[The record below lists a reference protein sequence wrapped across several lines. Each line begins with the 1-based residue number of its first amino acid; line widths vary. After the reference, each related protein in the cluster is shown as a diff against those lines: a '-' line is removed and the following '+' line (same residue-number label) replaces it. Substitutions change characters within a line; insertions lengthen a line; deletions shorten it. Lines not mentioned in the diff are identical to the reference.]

1 MARTHVRSSLKGDGM
16 RRTPGF
22 WLSVTWLVTICA
34 ASWLLPIFLPHDP
47 YLPVADPLLSGRHFP
62 PLGTDALGRD
72 FLSRIL
78 YGSRMTLSAAVLSA
92 SITIISGIALGL
104 IASTTSNWVDRV
116 ILGFV
121 NAALAI
127 PGLLFALLLTAG
139 LGPGFRTI
147 ILAIGFGLIPG
158 YTRLARSVFLQI
170 RQAEYITAARS
181 IGMRPMRIAI
191 SHILPNAIRGVASFS
206 ALHFSWAIMGITTL
220 TFLGLS
226 GDPSIPEL
234 GALLNSGRQH
244 LQIAPHLAI
253 IPGLLIS
260 LTILAIYRLS
270 EELD

>member
-1 MARTHVRSSLKGDGM
+1 VI
-16 RRTPGF
+16 
-22 WLSVTWLVTICA
+22 WLVSICA
-34 ASWLLPIFLPHDP
+34 ASWLLPLVLPSDP
-47 YLPVADPLLSGRHFP
+47 FKPVADPLLSGRIFP

-78 YGSRMTLSAAVLSA
+78 YGSRMTLSAGALSA

-104 IASTTSNWVDRV
+104 IASSTKNWIDRI

-139 LGPGFRTI
+139 MGPGFRTV
-147 ILAIGFGLIPG
+147 ILAIGFGLVPG

-170 RQAEYITAARS
+170 RQSEYITAARS
-181 IGMRPMRIAI
+181 IGMRPMRISI
-191 SHILPNAIRGVASFS
+191 RHILPNAMSGVASFS

-244 LQIAPHLAI
+244 LQIAPHLSF
-253 IPGLLIS
+253 IPGLIIS

-270 EELD
+270 DALR

>member
-1 MARTHVRSSLKGDGM
+1 M

-22 WLSVTWLVTICA
+22 WFSLVWLITICA
-34 ASWLLPIFLPHDP
+34 ASWLLPALFPYDP
-47 YLPVADPLLSGRHFP
+47 YQPVADPLLSGRSYP

-78 YGSRMTLSAAVLSA
+78 YGSRMTLSAGLLSA
-92 SITIISGIALGL
+92 SITIICGIALGL
-104 IASTTSNWVDRV
+104 IASSTKSWVDQI

-139 LGPGFRTI
+139 MGPGFRTV
-147 ILAIGFGLIPG
+147 ILAIGFGLVPG

-181 IGMRPMRIAI
+181 IGMKSIRI
-191 SHILPNAIRGVASFS
+191 SLRHILPNAISGVSSFS

-244 LQIAPHLAI
+244 LQVAPHLSF
-253 IPGLLIS
+253 IPGLIIS

-270 EELD
+270 DALS